1 MKVSVDDLRSLPG
14 QRQSFEFKEMLPGLP
29 TNKPVVGN
37 LTVASNASGLQVW
50 GDVKTLLK
58 LECDRCLR
66 PYFLSLNIDIDEK
79 FVPSELVALMGV
91 QKELQRDDFVEA
103 IPDSG
108 IVDISDVVYQAVT
121 LATPSYCRCGPEC
134 PGPPAPSEADSP
146 TASGSSGNPS
156 KTKKSGGD
164 DKGLENIDPRWK
176 NLKTL
181 FPKNDSQ

>member
-1 MKVSVDDLRSLPG
+1 MKISIDELRSLPG
-14 QRQSFEFKEMLPGLP
+14 QRQTLEFKEMLTGLS
-29 TNKPVVGN
+29 TNKPVVGT
-37 LTVASNASGLQVW
+37 LTVASNAAGLKIF

-66 PYFLSLNIDIDEK
+66 PYFLSLSVNIDER
-79 FVPSELVALMGV
+79 FVPSDLVAQAGV
-91 QKELQRDDFVEA
+91 QKELHNDDFVEA

-121 LATPSYCRCGPEC
+121 LATPTYCRCGTEC
-134 PGPPAPSEADSP
+134 PGPPEPTDADSG
-146 TASGSSGNPS
+146 TESGSANNSSRAG
-156 KTKKSGGD
+156 KSGAAD
-164 DKGLENIDPRWK
+164 NSSRPTDPRWE

>member
-1 MKVSVDDLRSLPG
+1 MKISIDDLRSLPG
-14 QRQSFEFKEMLPGLP
+14 QRSTFEFKEMLAGLA
-29 TNKPVVGN
+29 TNKPVIGE
-37 LTVASNASGLQVW
+37 LTVVSNAAGLKIF

-66 PYFLSLNIDIDEK
+66 PYFLSLNVNIDEK
-79 FVPSELVALMGV
+79 FVPSDLVAQAGV
-91 QKELQRDDFVEA
+91 QKELHNDDFVEA

-121 LATPSYCRCGPEC
+121 LATPTYCRCGTEC
-134 PGPPAPSEADSP
+134 PGPPAPADADSR
-146 TASGSSGNPS
+146 TESGSAKRSSQVG
-156 KTKKSGGD
+156 KSGVSD
-164 DKGLENIDPRWK
+164 NSSRPTDPRWE